1 MKLTSKGYY
10 ALTAIL
16 DVAMHSNKGQPVSLP
31 QISQRQGI
39 SLAYLEQLFT
49 RLRKTKLV
57 SSVRGPGGG
66 YLLGKKVHEIT
77 VSSVMMSVEEVL
89 DATKCHGKKNC
100 HNGQQ
105 CFTHKLWTDLSTIVN
120 NFLTKMT
127 LAELIN
133 PNSRIIQ

>member
-10 ALTAIL
+10 AVTAIL
-16 DVAMHSNKGQPVSLP
+16 DLAMHSKGQPVSLA
-31 QISQRQGI
+31 QIAHRQGI
-39 SLAYLEQLFT
+39 SLSYLEQLFT
-49 RLRKTKLV
+49 RLRKNKLV
-57 SSVRGPGGG
+57 CSVRGPGGG

-77 VSSVMMSVEEVL
+77 VSAVMMAVEEVL

-120 NFLTKMT
+120 LFLNKMT
-127 LAELIN
+127 LAELIHS
-133 PNSRIIQ
+133 NSRIIQ